1 MVQDYFEAIG
11 APAVS
16 EHCAARELHR
26 LTTEGNYATAEIGG
40 VIGELS
46 QWLLS
51 LDAYFAFL
59 LALPFVVG
67 FAGLLSEHLRR
78 RRARAISRGPKIN
91 HGSS

>member
-1 MVQDYFEAIG
+1 MSI
-11 APAVS
+11 
-16 EHCAARELHR
+16 
-26 LTTEGNYATAEIGG
+26 EGKYATAEIGG
-40 VIGELS
+40 VIEEFV

-51 LDAYFAFL
+51 LDANFAFL